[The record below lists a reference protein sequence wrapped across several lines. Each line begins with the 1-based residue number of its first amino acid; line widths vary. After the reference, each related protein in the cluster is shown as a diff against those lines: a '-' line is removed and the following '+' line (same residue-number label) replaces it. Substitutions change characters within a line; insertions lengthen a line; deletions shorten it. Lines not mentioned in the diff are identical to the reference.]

1 MDVQEIIPQR
11 YPFQLIDRLLDVEPG
26 KQAIAQKLITIH
38 EWYFAGQT
46 TANPVVPR
54 PILIES
60 LAQTGVAAI
69 LSLPAYQDRNV
80 FFGGIRSAEF
90 MSDFYPG
97 DDLTLHVALTKMKCN
112 MGVGTG
118 QIVRNHETICQAE
131 LIFAIS

>member
-69 LSLPAYQDRNV
+69 LSLPA
-80 FFGGIRSAEF
+80 IRIVMSSLVEF
-90 MSDFYPG
+90 AQ
-97 DDLTLHVALTKMKCN
+97 LNLC
-112 MGVGTG
+112 
-118 QIVRNHETICQAE
+118 QIFTREMI
-131 LIFAIS
+131 